1 MRETEITFN
10 DLPKIVAQ
18 LLDEVLGLKA
28 MVSELRR
35 GMAQPKRESR
45 HKPMT
50 PEQMAEYTNIP
61 LGTIYQKLAEGEIPG
76 TKPGKRWVLYL
87 DEIDKWLEVNRKN
100 GIPQTDEE
108 INASIMGEHRRKP
121 AKSSHINNNT
131 GLLSSK

>member
-61 LGTIYQKLAEGEIPG
+61 LGTIYQKLAEDEIPG
-76 TKPGKRWVLYL
+76 TKPDKRWVLYL
-87 DEIDKWLEVNRKN
+87 DGIDEWLEVNRKN
-100 GIPQTDEE
+100 RIHLTDEKQ
-108 INASIMGEHRRKP
+108 NATTLAAHKRKP
-121 AKSSHINNNT
+121 KALRSQQVEDTLCPK
-131 GLLSSK
+131 

>member
-45 HKPMT
+45 
-50 PEQMAEYTNIP
+50 QS
-61 LGTIYQKLAEGEIPG
+61 Q
-76 TKPGKRWVLYL
+76 
-87 DEIDKWLEVNRKN
+87 
-100 GIPQTDEE
+100 
-108 INASIMGEHRRKP
+108 
-121 AKSSHINNNT
+121 
-131 GLLSSK
+131 